1 MQPKSL
7 YESKDVQAYWDIAV
21 FEEYNEVRANRV
33 DARIVSREDSD
44 NSGNELPLDPESR
57 EERQAEAVVVWA
69 PTLGA

>member
-57 EERQAEAVVVWA
+57 EERQGEAVVVWA

>member
-44 NSGNELPLDPESR
+44 NSGNELLLDPESR
-57 EERQAEAVVVWA
+57 EERQGEAVVVWA
-69 PTLGA
+69 PMLGA

>member
-1 MQPKSL
+1 MSL

-44 NSGNELPLDPESR
+44 NSGNELPLQLDPESR
-57 EERQAEAVVVWA
+57 EERQGEAVVVWA

>member
-1 MQPKSL
+1 MQSKSL

-57 EERQAEAVVVWA
+57 EKRQAEAVVVWA